1 MFAVAGEVDGAVR
14 SPDLSLDWRWAFD
27 PRHPLHRIMRS
38 LSIWEPEPNLAASA
52 ESWITAGD
60 PQHTE
65 LSTAA
70 EIHQLVDF
78 ATCSRL
84 IC

>member
-1 MFAVAGEVDGAVR
+1 
-14 SPDLSLDWRWAFD
+14 
-27 PRHPLHRIMRS
+27 MRS
-38 LSIWEPEPNLAASA
+38 LSVWEPEPNLAASA

-60 PQHTE
+60 PQYTE

-78 ATCSRL
+78 GNLLGVDLLIIDGATKPARRRPSGSSEMNASL
-84 IC
+84 PGQS

>member
-1 MFAVAGEVDGAVR
+1 
-14 SPDLSLDWRWAFD
+14 
-27 PRHPLHRIMRS
+27 MRS

-52 ESWITAGD
+52 DSWITAGD

-78 ATCSRL
+78 GNLLTVDLLIIDGATDRRDVAVR
-84 IC
+84 IE

>member
-1 MFAVAGEVDGAVR
+1 
-14 SPDLSLDWRWAFD
+14 
-27 PRHPLHRIMRS
+27 MRS

-78 ATCSRL
+78 GNLLTVDLLIIYGATSPSGSSEMNASL
-84 IC
+84 PGQS

>member
-1 MFAVAGEVDGAVR
+1 
-14 SPDLSLDWRWAFD
+14 
-27 PRHPLHRIMRS
+27 MRS
-38 LSIWEPEPNLAASA
+38 LSVWEPEPNLAASA

-78 ATCSRL
+78 GNLLTVDLLIIDGATNRRDVARPDRVR
-84 IC
+84 

>member
-1 MFAVAGEVDGAVR
+1 LVFRSTPPSGAANTR
-14 SPDLSLDWRWAFD
+14 SPG
-27 PRHPLHRIMRS
+27 
-38 LSIWEPEPNLAASA
+38 ASA

-78 ATCSRL
+78 GNLLTVDLLIIDGATDRRDVAVR
-84 IC
+84 IE

>member
-1 MFAVAGEVDGAVR
+1 
-14 SPDLSLDWRWAFD
+14 
-27 PRHPLHRIMRS
+27 MRS
-38 LSIWEPEPNLAASA
+38 LSVWTEPNLAASA

-78 ATCSRL
+78 GNLLTVDLLIIDGATNRRDVAVRIDEMNASL
-84 IC
+84 PGQS

>member
-1 MFAVAGEVDGAVR
+1 
-14 SPDLSLDWRWAFD
+14 
-27 PRHPLHRIMRS
+27 MRS
-38 LSIWEPEPNLAASA
+38 LSVWEPEPNLAASA

-70 EIHQLVDF
+70 EIDQLVDF
-78 ATCSRL
+78 GNL
-84 IC
+84 LGG

>member
-1 MFAVAGEVDGAVR
+1 MQ
-14 SPDLSLDWRWAFD
+14 
-27 PRHPLHRIMRS
+27 S